1 MSSANIA
8 TVVKMIESL
17 PGAEQ
22 SQVIEHLRN
31 YLEDIR
37 DEDEWDEMLKK
48 TQPGLVAAAQRA
60 KREIAEGR
68 AKPLDPDKL

>member
-17 PGAEQ
+17 PDAEQ

-37 DEDEWDEMLKK
+37 DEEEWDDVLKK

-60 KREIAEGR
+60 KREIAEDR
-68 AKPLDPDKL
+68 AKPLDYDKL